1 MNIGGGKE
9 RSERMLL
16 AKVENGKN
24 MMSADSVRFLVLHC
38 SASRCNEDYSVEQL
52 RRDHKARGFYD
63 IGYHFYIRKDGTMT
77 QHRKLLEVGAHARP
91 YNRCSIGIC
100 YEGGLDEQGKPCNTM
115 TTEQETRLI
124 DLFRNLKILF
134 PKAKIVGH
142 RDLPGTTPKECRVW
156 MLEAGL
162 PDTALINSY
171 NSFWLALLAKGVYH
185 DTSLQSA
192 SDLLLQNQFLLH
204 ILHFLPWL
212 RRRPLQ

>member
-1 MNIGGGKE
+1 MTKDTFPMNIGGEKV

-16 AKVENGKN
+16 AKVEDGKN
-24 MMSADSVRFLVLHC
+24 MMSADSIKFLVQHC
-38 SASRCNEDYSVEQL
+38 SASRCDQDYSVEQL

-100 YEGGLDEQGKPCNTM
+100 YEGGLDEHGKPYNTM
-115 TTEQETRLI
+115 TAEQETRLV

-142 RDLPGTTPKECRVW
+142 RDLPGTTPKECPC
-156 MLEAGL
+156 LDAGSWAARHRL
-162 PDTALINSY
+162 D
-171 NSFWLALLAKGVYH
+171 
-185 DTSLQSA
+185 
-192 SDLLLQNQFLLH
+192 
-204 ILHFLPWL
+204 
-212 RRRPLQ
+212 

>member
-1 MNIGGGKE
+1 MNIGGEKV

-16 AKVENGKN
+16 AKVEDGKN
-24 MMSADSVRFLVLHC
+24 MMSADSIKFLVLHC
-38 SASRCNEDYSVEQL
+38 SASRCDQDYSVEQL

-100 YEGGLDEQGKPCNTM
+100 YEGGLDEHGKPYNTM
-115 TTEQETRLI
+115 TAEQETRLV

-142 RDLPGTTPKECRVW
+142 RDLPQVRFL
-156 MLEAGL
+156 M
-162 PDTALINSY
+162 
-171 NSFWLALLAKGVYH
+171 SF
-185 DTSLQSA
+185 
-192 SDLLLQNQFLLH
+192 
-204 ILHFLPWL
+204 I
-212 RRRPLQ
+212 